1 MSASARTAE
10 GGPEDKARELRGY
23 FRGSAPE
30 QRCYAPKAKD
40 EAVWTSSFALG
51 ESCRPDLNRLMP
63 WIDKMWALHP
73 YFPDLVK
80 ERDLKGAVLL

>member
-1 MSASARTAE
+1 MPPDRGLRRSRW
-10 GGPEDKARELRGY
+10 GLRGHSPTSY
-23 FRGSAPE
+23 PPKKAPLV
-30 QRCYAPKAKD
+30 R
-40 EAVWTSSFALG
+40 EALRAG

-80 ERDLKGAVLL
+80 DRDLQGAVLL